1 MKLAVFDDNR
11 LGVVEDDAIFDVT
24 DAVTPTRS
32 WPPVF
37 VNALIDTWHESR
49 SQVERAR
56 REAAAKPLASVELQP
71 PVPCPLNIVG
81 APANYRKHI
90 AEMGALGSGGRSM
103 RELGFFLKASSSLL
117 RPGGVVVLP
126 KGSARRFDHE
136 CELAVVI
143 GQRCKDVP
151 VADALSVVFGYS
163 CLMDLTLRISATQSE
178 ERAMRKSFDTF
189 TPMGPWIV
197 TADEVP
203 NPQDL
208 DLELRVNGE
217 LRQQSSTS
225 QMIVSISEQISY
237 ISSVMTLQPGDVIA
251 TGTPDGVGEI
261 RPGDT
266 VSISIDRV
274 GAFDVQVRE
283 AIACAPKS
291 F

>member
-1 MKLAVFDDNR
+1 
-11 LGVVEDDAIFDVT
+11 
-24 DAVTPTRS
+24 
-32 WPPVF
+32 
-37 VNALIDTWHESR
+37 
-49 SQVERAR
+49 
-56 REAAAKPLASVELQP
+56 
-71 PVPCPLNIVG
+71 
-81 APANYRKHI
+81 
-90 AEMGALGSGGRSM
+90 
-103 RELGFFLKASSSLL
+103 
-117 RPGGVVVLP
+117 
-126 KGSARRFDHE
+126 
-136 CELAVVI
+136 VVI
-143 GQRCKDVP
+143 GKVTRNVTREQ
-151 VADALSVVFGYS
+151 ALASVFGYS
-163 CLMDLTLRISATQSE
+163 CLIDVTMRIEKDVAEE
-178 ERAMRKSFDTF
+178 ERVMRKSFDTF

-266 VSISIDRV
+266 VSIAIDRV
-274 GAFDVQVRE
+274 GAFDVHVRE

>member
-11 LGVVEDDAIFDVT
+11 LGVVEDDVIFDVSVV
-24 DAVTPTRS
+24 APTRS

-37 VNALIDTWHESR
+37 VNALIDSWDQSR

-56 REAAAKPLASVELQP
+56 QESAAKPLASVELQS

-81 APANYRKHI
+81 APANYGKHI

-103 RELGFFLKASSSLL
+103 KELGFFLKASSSLL
-117 RPGGVVVLP
+117 RPGGAVVLP

-151 VADALSVVFGYS
+151 VADALAVVFGYS
-163 CLMDLTLRISATQSE
+163 CLMDLTLRITGTQGE

-203 NPQDL
+203 NPQEL

-217 LRQQSSTS
+217 LRQRSNTS
-225 QMIVSISEQISY
+225 KMIVSIAEQISY
-237 ISSVMTLQPGDVIA
+237 ISSVMTLHPGDVIA
-251 TGTPDGVGEI
+251 TGTPDGVGQI
-261 RPGDT
+261 SPGDT
-266 VSISIDRV
+266 VSIAID
-274 GAFDVQVRE
+274 GIGGFDVHVRE
-283 AIACAPKS
+283 ATAYAPKP

>member
-1 MKLAVFDDNR
+1 
-11 LGVVEDDAIFDVT
+11 
-24 DAVTPTRS
+24 
-32 WPPVF
+32 
-37 VNALIDTWHESR
+37 
-49 SQVERAR
+49 
-56 REAAAKPLASVELQP
+56 
-71 PVPCPLNIVG
+71 
-81 APANYRKHI
+81 
-90 AEMGALGSGGRSM
+90 
-103 RELGFFLKASSSLL
+103 
-117 RPGGVVVLP
+117 
-126 KGSARRFDHE
+126 
-136 CELAVVI
+136 
-143 GQRCKDVP
+143 
-151 VADALSVVFGYS
+151 
-163 CLMDLTLRISATQSE
+163 
-178 ERAMRKSFDTF
+178 MRKSFDTF

-266 VSISIDRV
+266 VSIAIDRV
-274 GAFDVQVRE
+274 GAFDVHVRE